1 MTMNPLDAEN
11 AVVGSILVDARCLS
25 EVRELVRPE
34 DFALAIHQE
43 IYRAALALERQNLPV
58 DPVTIREE
66 AAKAGA
72 EISGQYMMDLMANT
86 PTAANAGVYAK
97 ITRDASLRRQ
107 ISDLAK
113 TAQEMAGTAADPAD
127 ILRDLSRGVE
137 QLQQEGITNDLL
149 TPDEQVLRFM
159 EHRLKIESGKASAFV
174 PTGFRDL
181 DSLLNGGLLNSGL
194 YFLAARPGV
203 GKTTTA
209 LCIADRV
216 ASSGNPVLFVS
227 LEMDDEQISAKR
239 IARITGGNGTRFL
252 MKAGLSNKEHEKI
265 AEGCEIVRRT
275 PLYLNNRATA
285 TVAQIEDMARKIQGL
300 ALIVIDYF
308 GKVLPDPR
316 KKWVSRV
323 EYTTEISGGIKD
335 LARKF
340 KVPVLLL
347 AQLNREVESRFDPCP
362 ILSDLRETGA
372 AEQDADGVMFLYRD
386 KETNE
391 LMCNLAKNRHGA
403 PDKIKLLINF
413 ESSDMGTLGRE
424 PQKQNRKNTAR
435 QPKGQYD
442 LLPDDTPVPKG
453 WETV

>member
-1 MTMNPLDAEN
+1 MTMSPLDAEN
-11 AVVGSILVDARCLS
+11 AVVGSILVDARCLC
-25 EVRELVRPE
+25 EVRELLRPE

-43 IYRAALALERQNLPV
+43 IYRAALALERQNAPI
-58 DPVTIREE
+58 DPVTIREA
-66 AAKAGA
+66 AAKAGT
-72 EISGQYMMDLMANT
+72 EISAQYMMDLMSNT
-86 PTAANAGVYAK
+86 PTAANAGAYAQ

-107 ISDLAK
+107 IASLAK
-113 TAQEMAGTAADPAD
+113 IAQEQAGTAAAPAD
-127 ILRDLSRGVE
+127 ILRDLSRGVA
-137 QLQQEGITNDLL
+137 QLQQEGTTNDLL
-149 TPDEQVLRFM
+149 SPEEQVLRFM
-159 EHRLKIESGKASAFV
+159 DHRRKIDSGEASAFV
-174 PTGFRDL
+174 HTGFRDL
-181 DSLLNGGLLNSGL
+181 DNLLSGGLLNSGL

-216 ASSGNPVLFVS
+216 ASRGSPVLFVS
-227 LEMDDEQISAKR
+227 LEMDNEQISAKR
-239 IARITGGNGTRFL
+239 IARITGGNGTRIL
-252 MKAGLSNKEHEKI
+252 MKGGLSHKEYEKI
-265 AEGCEIVRRT
+265 AEGGEVIRKT

-285 TVAQIEDMARKIQGL
+285 TVSQIEDMARKIPGL

-308 GKVLPDPR
+308 GKVLPDPQ

-347 AQLNREVESRFDPCP
+347 AQLNRDVESRFDPCP

-386 KETNE
+386 KETDE

-403 PDKIKLLINF
+403 PGKIQLMINF
-413 ESSDMGTLGRE
+413 ASSDMGTLGRE
-424 PQKQNRKNTAR
+424 PQEQF
-435 QPKGQYD
+435 QILQE
-442 LLPDDTPVPKG
+442 DTPLPKG
-453 WETV
+453 W

>member
-25 EVRELVRPE
+25 EVRELLRPE

-43 IYRAALALERQNLPV
+43 IYRAALALERQNAPI

-66 AAKAGA
+66 AAKAGT
-72 EISGQYMMDLMANT
+72 EISGQYMMDLMSNT
-86 PTAANAGVYAK
+86 PTAANAGAYAR

-137 QLQQEGITNDLL
+137 QLQQEGTTNDLL
-149 TPDEQVLRFM
+149 APDEQVLRFM
-159 EHRLKIESGKASAFV
+159 AHREKLECGKASAFI
-174 PTGFRDL
+174 PTGLRDI
-181 DSLLNGGLLNSGL
+181 DDLLGGGLLKSGL
-194 YFLAARPGV
+194 YFLAARPGM

-216 ASSGNPVLFVS
+216 ASRGCPVLFVS

-239 IARITGGNGTRFL
+239 IARISDANGTRIL
-252 MKAGLSNKEHEKI
+252 MQGSLTAEEYEKI
-265 AEGCEIVRRT
+265 AQAGETIRKT

-285 TVAQIEDMARKIQGL
+285 TVAQIEDMARKIPGL

-308 GKVLPDPR
+308 GKIMPEAQKR
-316 KKWVSRV
+316 WVSRV
-323 EYTTEISGGIKD
+323 EYTTEICGAVKN

-340 KVPVLLL
+340 KIPVLLL
-347 AQLNREVESRFDPCP
+347 AQLNREVESRSSACP

-372 AEQDADGVMFLYRD
+372 AEQDADGVMFLYED
-386 KETNE
+386 SESHETI
-391 LMCNLAKNRHGA
+391 CNLAKNRHGA
-403 PDKIKLLINF
+403 TGEIRMLINF
-413 ESSDMGTLGRE
+413 ETSDAGSLGRKAQRAQE
-424 PQKQNRKNTAR
+424 PQEKQS
-435 QPKGQYD
+435 PKYKR
-442 LLPDDTPVPKG
+442 LSKKSTPLPEG
-453 WETV
+453 W